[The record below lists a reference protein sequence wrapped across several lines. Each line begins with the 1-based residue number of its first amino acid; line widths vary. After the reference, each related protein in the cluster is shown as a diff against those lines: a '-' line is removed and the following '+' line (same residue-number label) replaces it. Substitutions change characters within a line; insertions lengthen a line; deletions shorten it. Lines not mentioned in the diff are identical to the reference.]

1 MGFLDVF
8 KSKFDDL
15 ANQVSKFQNGDFLE
29 AAVASAIAV
38 SAADGTID
46 PEEKQKLA
54 KFISMHATMKLF
66 TPSEVVKY
74 INKYVDLFEFDNA
87 MGMQE
92 VLKAVGKLA
101 NKEDQARTMV
111 LLACAIGGADGD
123 FDESEKA
130 VVRKLCNAAGLNAR
144 DFSV

>member
-1 MGFLDVF
+1 MGFFDAL

-15 ANQVSKFQNGDFLE
+15 SNQVTKFQNQDFLE

-46 PEEKQKLA
+46 AEEKQKLA

-66 TPSEVVKY
+66 APTDVVRN

-123 FDESEKA
+123 FDDSEKA
-130 VVRKLCNAAGLNAR
+130 VVRKLCAATGLNSR
-144 DFSV
+144 DFNV